1 MTFPIGMTITVK
13 RGIIKNTSYRRSS
26 MSTQSRTVRLLQNV
40 LYPTYQLYAVM
51 GSKQTAPRD
60 GLRLAALTTMEWV
73 RQRIQDDIPAELCQP
88 GPEEYRA
95 ADDSNLPSLHLNRGY
110 VVYCVPA

>member
-1 MTFPIGMTITVK
+1 
-13 RGIIKNTSYRRSS
+13 

-40 LYPTYQLYAVM
+40 LYPTYQLYAAM

-60 GLRLAALTTMEWV
+60 GLRLAALTTMEWL

-88 GPEEYRA
+88 GPDEYRT

-110 VVYCVPA
+110 VSVSYTHLTLPTT